1 MTGILKIAFKLL
13 VNDKAKFAAL
23 IVGITFAMFLMVQLT
38 SIFAGILQ
46 KASANVINVGA
57 RVWVMDPAVNNPL
70 NSIPMP
76 DYVLDLVRSIDGVN
90 YAVPLYSSA
99 SLVKLNDGV
108 YQPVTVLGLDD
119 TTLVGRP
126 QLLEGKI
133 EDIYGD
139 NAFIVVK
146 DNEFPK
152 MGNPTLGTTFQLND
166 HRGVIVGIAQV
177 TTSGLFGMPTLYTTY
192 RRAIQY
198 IPSQRFTTAYILV
211 EPKSE
216 AAIPYI
222 KKKVADSGY
231 LALTKEDFIQRISN
245 YYKFQTGVGTNILIM
260 TITSFLVGLSI
271 AGQTFYTFVLEN
283 LDKFGALKAI
293 GAKNRELVYMIFFQA
308 FFTGITG
315 YGLGV
320 GLSSLLINVA
330 VRKVPGYA
338 GQVTFFNLGLAFV
351 MLLVIVAVSS
361 YIAAR
366 KVIRVEP
373 FEIFRG

>member
-57 RVWVMDPAVNNPL
+57 PFWVMDPAVNNPL

-76 DYVLDLVRSIDGVN
+76 DYVLDSVRSIDGVK

-99 SLVKLNDGV
+99 SLVKRNDGV

-126 QLLEGKI
+126 QLLQGKI
-133 EDIYGD
+133 EDIYGE

-146 DNEFPK
+146 DNELPK
-152 MGNPTLGTTFQLND
+152 LGNITLGTTFELND

-198 IPSQRFTTAYILV
+198 IPNQRFTTAYILV
-211 EPKSE
+211 EPKSDQDI
-216 AAIPYI
+216 AQI
-222 KKKVADSGY
+222 KAKVAALGY
-231 LALTKEDFIQRISN
+231 LGLTKEEF
-245 YYKFQTGVGTNILIM
+245 
-260 TITSFLVGLSI
+260 
-271 AGQTFYTFVLEN
+271 
-283 LDKFGALKAI
+283 
-293 GAKNRELVYMIFFQA
+293 
-308 FFTGITG
+308 
-315 YGLGV
+315 
-320 GLSSLLINVA
+320 
-330 VRKVPGYA
+330 
-338 GQVTFFNLGLAFV
+338 
-351 MLLVIVAVSS
+351 
-361 YIAAR
+361 IAADFQLLQVSNR
-366 KVIRVEP
+366 GGHQYPDHDHHQLSGRPVHRRPDLLYLCPGKSAQVRRPESHRRQKLRARLHDLFPGLFHRLHRLWPGSRP
-373 FEIFRG
+373 FCPAH